1 MLAIMYPAMSYAVTL
16 YRWVDDEGNVSHQD
30 TPPPRG
36 QNYEAKPISKEGART
51 GKVNP
56 EIALARAARENPVV
70 FYSASNCESC
80 VQMKEILTSINIP
93 FETIEVD
100 ANRAAQNTLLE
111 LVGSIRVPTLTI
123 GDRVLNG
130 TNRANIEDALIKNG
144 YPKTRSAAQ

>member
-1 MLAIMYPAMSYAVTL
+1 MSLAVTM
-16 YRWVDDEGNVSHQD
+16 YRWVDDEGNVSYQD

-36 QNYEAKPISKEGART
+36 ENYEATSISKEGART

-70 FYSASNCESC
+70 MYSANNCESC
-80 VQMKEILTSINIP
+80 VQMKEILTSIDIP

-100 ANRAAQNTLLE
+100 TSRTAQNALIE

-123 GDRVLNG
+123 GDKVLNG
-130 TNRANIEDALIKNG
+130 TNRANIEDALIRNG